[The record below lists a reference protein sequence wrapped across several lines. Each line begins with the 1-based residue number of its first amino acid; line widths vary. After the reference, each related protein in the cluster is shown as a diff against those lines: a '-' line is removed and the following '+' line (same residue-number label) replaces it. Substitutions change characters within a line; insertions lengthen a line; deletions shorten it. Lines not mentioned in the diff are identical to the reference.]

1 MRPRHTEAAA
11 SRTCAR
17 PGWGALAAS
26 GALLALAAAA
36 YAQGGATA
44 SDAVPPAA
52 SPAAPAEIQPGHPPP
67 ATTGSTGSSG
77 PQSAAPAPLPPGA
90 RADTPGGSSRHGV
103 IAPPSAVGDQEI
115 NKGAPG
121 AGALG
126 TPVIPPP
133 GTPGGNP
140 KVVPK

>member
-1 MRPRHTEAAA
+1 MRPRNRSHAA
-11 SRTCAR
+11 SAAYGK
-17 PGWGALAAS
+17 PGWLILAAS
-26 GALLALAAAA
+26 GAILALAVAAHA
-36 YAQGGATA
+36 ESGAIA
-44 SDAVPPAA
+44 SDAVPPAG

-77 PQSAAPAPLPPGA
+77 PQAVAPSPLPPGA
-90 RADTPGGSSRHGV
+90 RADTPGGSSRDGV
-103 IAPPSAVGDQEI
+103 ISPPSVGGDHDI
-115 NKGAPG
+115 NRGAPG

-133 GTPGGNP
+133 GSPGGNP